1 MRPLIIPLAIAI
13 LTALHPS
20 PSLAQRPEP
29 TVFGVFDADTM
40 YTVLP
45 PNAIPVI
52 LDPEYVTGEA
62 AKAQMAPGEPVIG
75 VAIDGDAV
83 CWSTW
88 HLDRHEIVND
98 HAGGRAIAATW

>member
-1 MRPLIIPLAIAI
+1 MRMILILATLVAV
-13 LTALHPS
+13 TAVQPAPAS
-20 PSLAQRPEP
+20 AQRPEP

-45 PNAIPVI
+45 PDAIPAI
-52 LDPEYVTGEA
+52 REPEYVSGA
-62 AKAQMAPGEPVIG
+62 AARAQMSPAEPVIG
-75 VAIDGDAV
+75 MVLGDDAV
-83 CWSTW
+83 CWSAW